1 MKFKVGDEVWIK
13 GVVGKIRTDNNTYP
27 IAVVTSEG
35 CDVESFTQEGLLLK
49 DAAKPSLFTVEEAK
63 QMLGVLPTEEVRTPN
78 VPTLKVIKTHPHD
91 FKFAHKGDSGKDLIA
106 YFGDATH
113 VESSALYGKTDVI
126 EPYIHNLVKSVEIQ
140 PNERAL
146 IPTGISMEI
155 PEGYEIQVR
164 PKSGR
169 SFKTGL
175 NVILGTIDSNY
186 RGEIMVIVH
195 NISEY
200 PIHITEGTTI
210 AQAVLCPVVANWEVE
225 EVERLEDTNRGSGGF
240 GSTDTHVHDF
250 TTKFGV
256 VECQECGDTI

>member
-1 MKFKVGDEVWIK
+1 
-13 GVVGKIRTDNNTYP
+13 
-27 IAVVTSEG
+27 
-35 CDVESFTQEGLLLK
+35 
-49 DAAKPSLFTVEEAK
+49 
-63 QMLGVLPTEEVRTPN
+63 
-78 VPTLKVIKTHPHD
+78 
-91 FKFAHKGDSGKDLIA
+91 
-106 YFGDATH
+106 
-113 VESSALYGKTDVI
+113 
-126 EPYIHNLVKSVEIQ
+126 
-140 PNERAL
+140 
-146 IPTGISMEI
+146 MEI

-210 AQAVLCPVVANWEVE
+210 AQAVLCPVVSNWEVE

-256 VECQECGDTI
+256 VECQECGETI